1 MPQLHL
7 NQGAQDALLFDNS
20 RSYFTNVGYVRT
32 SNFQQ
37 EYRDVDPSNN
47 ANLGTTVQFVIPK
60 SGDLLGSVD
69 LMFDIDKPT
78 TVPSAGWVALV
89 EDFGYA
95 AIDRIVFS
103 VGSNDIETI
112 TGDQLAIMNE
122 LMKDTEH
129 RMTRS
134 IGKTGRPALYN
145 NFVSG
150 DQQTFPSG
158 ATPDGLDFT
167 NVGRMISH
175 DGETFPRKSFIIPTG
190 LFFTKHPSQ
199 FFPLA
204 AVAGCN
210 DVRISIKFRTIN
222 ELLQCGTDYTT
233 SNGRVNGQ
241 TAPAALSPNPA
252 WNSGQVISSGSCK
265 LRCLYIH
272 TTGPEATT
280 LMNKEHVRLLKLWSV
295 NSTTHSLTGTVR
307 SAATKQSIEI
317 DLSFLH
323 PVTELIFTIRKL
335 DDMSSSLQTD
345 TAITDTVADA
355 RKKAYF
361 EYHGA
366 PTLTRGGKT
375 KVGDPNMD
383 HVLYKSTWA
392 GKSAGY
398 AVTNVVIGAGGSSYV
413 AGNVITYS
421 TGLKLLVIAASSG
434 AITEVVVTDFGT
446 AVPGANGAIALT
458 GGTVTGGSSQ
468 AGSGFTGTAYK
479 PADNYLIFNSVELTL
494 NGQERMPSLAGTGI
508 GRDYLMERIM
518 PQIHSN
524 ASSIHKNVASSS
536 VLLDTGNTSTET
548 ANAFEVQS
556 DLLAL
561 GRLSDRKEI
570 YAYSFALNP
579 EGANPSGSVNYS
591 KVSHSKLKLNVTP
604 VSETAVSCGYQVDVY
619 ACYWNWLQVKDGRA
633 LLSFA

>member
-47 ANLGTTVQFVIPK
+47 ANLGTSVQFVVPK

-69 LMFDIDKPT
+69 LMFDLDKPSS
-78 TVPSAGWVALV
+78 VPSAGWVALV

-122 LMKDTEH
+122 LFKDSVH
-129 RMTRS
+129 RQSRA

-145 NFVSG
+145 NFNSSNDTQEV
-150 DQQTFPSG
+150 PAG
-158 ATPDGLDFT
+158 ADETRDYT
-167 NVGRMISH
+167 NVGRLISL
-175 DGETFPRKSFIIPTG
+175 DGAIYGKKSFIIPTG

-210 DVRISIKFRTIN
+210 DVRITVKFRTIN
-222 ELLQCGTDYTT
+222 ELLQCGTDYAV
-233 SNGRVNGQ
+233 SNGRIDNT
-241 TAPAALSPNPA
+241 TAPAAITPPA

-272 TTGPEATT
+272 TTGPEASS
-280 LMNKEHVRLLKLWSV
+280 LMNREHVRLLKLWSV
-295 NSTTHSLTGTVR
+295 NTTTHSLTGSIR

-323 PVTELIFTIRKL
+323 PVTELIFTIRKQ
-335 DDMSSSLQTD
+335 DDMSSSLATD
-345 TAITDTVADA
+345 TKVSQSVQDA

-383 HVLYKSTWA
+383 HPLYKSSWS
-392 GKSAGY
+392 GKAAGY
-398 AVTNVVIGAGGSSYV
+398 AVTDVQITTAGSGYAVSDT
-413 AGNVITYS
+413 IT
-421 TGLKLLVIAASSG
+421 
-434 AITEVVVTDFGT
+434 
-446 AVPGANGAIALT
+446 LT
-458 GGTVTGGSSQ
+458 GGLEITILAVDSSGGVTQAAVSDWGTTAASESVAIPSGSTTS
-468 AGSGFTGTAYK
+468 GSGSAFVGVVYRA
-479 PADNYLIFNSVELTL
+479 ADNYLMFNSVELTL

-508 GRDYLMERIM
+508 GREYLMERIM

-524 ASSIHKNVASSS
+524 SSSIHKQVASSS
-536 VLLDTGNTSTET
+536 ILTDTGNTSAET
-548 ANAFEVQS
+548 PYAFEAQS

-561 GRLSDRKEI
+561 GRMSDRKEI

-604 VSETAVSCGYQVDVY
+604 VSETGVAQVYQVDVY

>member
-78 TVPSAGWVALV
+78 TMPSAGWVALV

-134 IGKTGRPALYN
+134 VGKTGRPALYN
-145 NFVSG
+145 NMVGG
-150 DQQTFPSG
+150 DAQTFPSG
-158 ATPDGLDFT
+158 ATTDALDYT
-167 NVGRMISH
+167 NVGRLICH
-175 DGETFPRKSFIIPTG
+175 DGSAFPKKSFIIPTG

-222 ELLQCGTDYTT
+222 ELLQAGTDYSCT
-233 SNGRVNGQ
+233 NGRVTAE
-241 TAPAALSPNPA
+241 TAPANISPNPA

-295 NSTTHSLTGTVR
+295 NTTTHSLTGDIR
-307 SAATKQSIEI
+307 SAAKKSSIEI

-323 PVTELIFTIRKL
+323 PVTELLFTIRKL

-345 TAITDTVADA
+345 TKITDTAADA
-355 RKKAYF
+355 RKKAYY

-383 HVLYKSTWA
+383 HPLYKSTWS
-392 GKSAGY
+392 GKASGY
-398 AVTNVVIGAGGSSYV
+398 AITNVEITTVGASYTTSSKIV
-413 AGNVITYS
+413 LTS
-421 TGLKLLVIAASSG
+421 GLTVLV
-434 AITEVVVTDFGT
+434 T
-446 AVPGANGAIALT
+446 AVNGSGGVTAAVVSDWGTSTAGTTVAVTGGTLT
-458 GGTVTGGSSQ
+458 GGGNGAFVGV
-468 AGSGFTGTAYK
+468 AHR
-479 PADNYLIFNSVELTL
+479 PADNYCMFNSVELTL

-536 VLLDTGNTSTET
+536 VLQDVGNTTAET
-548 ANAFEVQS
+548 ANAFEIQS

-561 GRLSDRKEI
+561 GRMSDRKEI

-604 VSETAVSCGYQVDVY
+604 VSETGVPVVYQVDVY
-619 ACYWNWLQVKDGRA
+619 ALYWNWLQVKDGRA